1 MLSPKD
7 GSCGSEEDRGRCVRA
22 CVQHTYSL
30 ETGEGKGYGG
40 LHVAVS
46 ARFLRISFS

>member
-7 GSCGSEEDRGRCVRA
+7 GSCGSEEDRGRCV
-22 CVQHTYSL
+22 CVCAYSL